1 MRTFGSLYSLTA
13 ALLLAA
19 GLAVAVEATE
29 SSDVNPV
36 SSEVATS
43 LALTSDPDPCD
54 AGNML
59 ACTEAQKEDVRQ
71 NIIKPECGDKGGWA
85 CVGCTPNAIYV
96 VSVTCGPPPDEPP
109 DRCGQS

>member
-1 MRTFGSLYSLTA
+1 MKTLYSLTA
-13 ALLLAA
+13 AFLLAV
-19 GLAVAVEATE
+19 GLAVAGEATE
-29 SSDVNPV
+29 SSDVDPA
-36 SSEVATS
+36 SSDVAIS

-54 AGNML
+54 AGTML

-71 NIIKPECGDKGGWA
+71 NVIKPKCGDEGGWA
-85 CVGCTPNAIYV
+85 CVGCTPSEIYL